1 MSAWQPVVAQGDD
14 ESRHIVTRPIA
25 YAGSTSPYGATTAK
39 QSATASRVPAAAALL
54 DPEKSAKPLYPLVMP
69 CACEFLGTFVLVFTV
84 ACCPKG
90 VWLPTASAAIY
101 VALVYTIGLIS
112 GAHLNPA
119 ISLAAVIGKRMN
131 FSAFFGYFMSQAVG
145 GVLGG
150 LFFRL
155 CFPGTTMAVSIT
167 PVAPF
172 HFGEAALVEI
182 AYTTMLSFVAL
193 NVTMSSSTNRN
204 QFFGLAV
211 GFVLVAGGYAA
222 MKMSN
227 ALFNPAISFGLGVS
241 TLNIGSFISGCW
253 YSLVELGGGIIAA
266 MLFRICRHNEYSI
279 AHELVY
285 EVEAGQYINPH
296 EVTIVPSPSL
306 PARVFTEFLGTFWVV
321 LTFGL
326 NTVLAT
332 GAIAWSV
339 AGALISMTYALESVS
354 GAHFNPVVTLA
365 IMLSGRG
372 KCPRREGCLFAVAQ
386 LVAAIPA
393 GFMTASAIPKLQHFS
408 PPGHR
413 VDLTWLTD
421 TGLFCE
427 YSRYSGSEI
436 FLVEFLFTYLLS
448 YVVLVVSTSEMHTS
462 PTAKGWPNF
471 YFALAIGLAVAG
483 VVYAAG
489 PISGGYLNPAV
500 ALGFAVEGQPS
511 LASSAEIKDW
521 PWFANDLIRFFASFI
536 KGIRYYLQIFW
547 YIIPEVLGAC
557 FAALTFRFLHVAEYT
572 KKAGSGSS

>member
-1 MSAWQPVVAQGDD
+1 
-14 ESRHIVTRPIA
+14 
-25 YAGSTSPYGATTAK
+25 
-39 QSATASRVPAAAALL
+39 
-54 DPEKSAKPLYPLVMP
+54 
-69 CACEFLGTFVLVFTV
+69 
-84 ACCPKG
+84 
-90 VWLPTASAAIY
+90 
-101 VALVYTIGLIS
+101 
-112 GAHLNPA
+112 
-119 ISLAAVIGKRMN
+119 
-131 FSAFFGYFMSQAVG
+131 
-145 GVLGG
+145 
-150 LFFRL
+150 
-155 CFPGTTMAVSIT
+155 
-167 PVAPF
+167 
-172 HFGEAALVEI
+172 
-182 AYTTMLSFVAL
+182 MLSFVAL

-211 GFVLVAGGYAA
+211 GFVLVAGGYAS

-241 TLNIGSFISGCW
+241 TLNIGTFISGCW

-326 NTVLAT
+326 NTVLST

-427 YSRYSGSEI
+427 YSRYSGWEI
-436 FLVEFLFTYLLS
+436 FLVEFLFTYLLC

-511 LASSAEIKDW
+511 LASAAEIKGW
-521 PWFANDLIRFFASFI
+521 PWFANDLIRFFASLI

-557 FAALTFRFLHVAEYT
+557 FAALTFRFIHAAEYP